1 MTAIELYEFLSER
14 IPASL
19 SCEWDNDGLMCCPDP
34 KRKVRKVLLTLDATE
49 KAVSHA
55 IRHGYDVILTHHP
68 MIFRPIG
75 GITDPKHIALVRE
88 GITVMSF
95 HTRLDRLDGGVND
108 VLAKAL
114 GLTVESRFGENELGV
129 IGTLPSHVPTADFVM
144 KAKATLEAPYA
155 EAVLSDLP
163 TYRVAV
169 VGGSGKDYLDAA
181 REAGADT
188 YVTGDISYNAMT
200 DAAETGMNVITL
212 GHYYTEQPV
221 LSYLRELVTEFDP
234 AIACR
239 IYACNVISLL

>member
-1 MTAIELYEFLSER
+1 MTVAELYEQLNAI
-14 IPASL
+14 IPPSL
-19 SCEWDNDGLMCCPDP
+19 SCDWDNDGLMCCPDP
-34 KRKVRKVLLTLDATE
+34 KRQVRKVLLTLDATE
-49 KAVSHA
+49 KAVAHA
-55 IRHGYDVILTHHP
+55 IGHGYDVILTHHP

-75 GITDPKHIALVRE
+75 GITDPKHIALIRE
-88 GITVMSF
+88 GIAVMSF
-95 HTRLDRLDGGVND
+95 HTRLDRLEGGVND

-114 GLTVESRFGENELGV
+114 GLTPESRFGEDDLGV

-144 KAKATLEAPYA
+144 KAKATLGAPHA
-155 EAVLSDLP
+155 RAVLSDLP

-200 DAAETGMNVITL
+200 DASETGMNVITL

-221 LSYLRELVTEFDP
+221 LSFLSEKVGECDP

-239 IYACNVISLL
+239 IYACNVITLL